1 MSSKPKKAAPK
12 NAGAL
17 IDREA
22 REAAAAGATRR
33 TKVGAVHRTT
43 NVVSLHL
50 LTDTLMRWSTRPIAS
65 AITLRKRLGGLI
77 TGSTIKRMLSRAD
90 HRWTR
95 RGIRLRW
102 VVLLLAGHHHHH
114 RTSTRRGQASLLVLL
129 FRRRRRRPHQP
140 RKQYRRRQV
149 TDHHHRACQTHQTA
163 AVPQGTL
170 LRGIRRLSGD
180 RTRGCE

>member
-1 MSSKPKKAAPK
+1 M
-12 NAGAL
+12 
-17 IDREA
+17 IDRKAGE
-22 REAAAAGATRR
+22 EKAAGATWR
-33 TKVGAVHRTT
+33 TKVRALHRTT
-43 NVVSLHL
+43 IVVF
-50 LTDTLMRWSTRPIAS
+50 LTDTLMRRTTRPITRAML
-65 AITLRKRLGGLI
+65 LRKRLSGFI
-77 TGSTIKRMLSRAD
+77 TGNTTKRTRMLNRAD

-114 RTSTRRGQASLLVLL
+114 RTSTRRGQVFLWVLL
-129 FRRRRRRPHQP
+129 LWRRRRRRPHQP
-140 RKQYRRRQV
+140 RNQYRSRKV

-180 RTRGCE
+180 RARGCE